1 MSEYTEQIQP
11 RNVKDVGNNSKYLV
25 GMEIPAHDYIS
36 LTEGSTTDTWTYK
49 TGGSSGTT
57 VATVLITYTDTG
69 KGTIASVTK
78 T

>member
-1 MSEYTEQIQP
+1 MSEYIEQIQP
-11 RNVKDVGNNSKYLV
+11 RNVKDIGDSNKYLV

-49 TGGSSGTT
+49 TGGAGGTT
-57 VATVLITYTDTG
+57 VATIIITYTDTG

-78 T
+78 S